1 VFNESHDMRVPI
13 ELEKDMLFTDFS
25 VFKKALK
32 WYAVQ

>member
-25 VFKKALK
+25 VFKRH
-32 WYAVQ
+32 